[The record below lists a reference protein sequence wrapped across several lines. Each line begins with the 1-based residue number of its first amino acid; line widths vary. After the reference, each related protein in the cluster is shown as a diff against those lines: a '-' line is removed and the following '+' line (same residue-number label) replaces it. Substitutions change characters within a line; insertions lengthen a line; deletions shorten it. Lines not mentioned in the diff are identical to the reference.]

1 MNGII
6 IMILMPILVINNAVI
21 DQLKLNL
28 VFIITD
34 I

>member
-6 IMILMPILVINNAVI
+6 IVILMPILVINNAVI
-21 DQLKLNL
+21 NQLKLSM
-28 VFIITD
+28 VHIITD